1 MLICEAPDAF
11 STGLSKEF
19 RENRMKKI
27 IIAAAILIALMVSGY
42 LIYSNLAQKSNPCAS
57 IFAQTTVSIEKK
69 IKILKEKSDAIL
81 GRDQIQDI
89 SDRALQMTA
98 DLKTCC
104 ILFHDDMIA
113 FEEFVK
119 CQNDFNQY
127 ERNIDRLAHLVV
139 QTQVAKQ
146 QGRYDLVNLRINHI
160 ARNVSELGIM
170 SDQFMAQMKS
180 LMSRASQEYHQPARA
195 AENSV
200 ITETEPNDSYKQAV
214 EISSGILTGTLSG
227 EDRQDY
233 IRFELGHGSILNLD
247 FTAGDDS
254 ENLKIALRDFEGNEL
269 WNSGETG
276 AGTMKSA
283 RMLLS
288 NVSGGIYY
296 AVVHSGIGPY
306 KLDLR
311 IETQNDAGLGA
322 DAGDKITKAL
332 AIEPGSFF
340 FGEMGA
346 FDEEDWYRFDIP
358 AGHILKL
365 AFTPNAGSEAMKFS
379 LRSFERS
386 EVWYSGVVPAGE
398 TRSKRVMMNNVSG
411 GTYYL
416 QAYYGSGNYGFGIF
430 IESQNDAAS
439 GTDAGDKIAE
449 AFKIRPGR
457 SYSGELGGYDESD
470 WYRFDISAGSVLKMT
485 LSNYKASTPM
495 SFSFRNADGV
505 EVWRLNDLPPGDKN
519 TKRMLVNNTTGGIYF
534 LEASD
539 GGGPYEFEIYSEQ
552 QNDAG
557 FGADAGDRMAE
568 ATKITSQ
575 RSITGELGD
584 LDQEDWYT
592 FSLHEGKAIQFTSD
606 TDGESLKLSMGN
618 VARKKV
624 LYTAELTPG
633 VTETFEV
640 PREMQPP
647 YFLRVYGG
655 RSKYSFE
662 IK

>member
-1 MLICEAPDAF
+1 
-11 STGLSKEF
+11 
-19 RENRMKKI
+19 MKKI
-27 IIAAAILIALMVSGY
+27 IIATAAFLVLIVVGY
-42 LIYSNLAQKSNPCAS
+42 LIYSNLVQKSNPCAS
-57 IFAQTTVSIEKK
+57 IFGQTTVSIEEK
-69 IKILKEKSDAIL
+69 IKILREKGDTLLGQGQIQKISDQS
-81 GRDQIQDI
+81 DQI
-89 SDRALQMTA
+89 AA

-104 ILFHDDMIA
+104 ILFHDDKIA

-119 CQNDFNQY
+119 CQDDFGQY
-127 ERNIDRLAHLVV
+127 ERNIDRLAHLVAE
-139 QTQVAKQ
+139 TQAAKQ

-160 ARNVSELGIM
+160 ERSVRDLSVI
-170 SDQFMAQMKS
+170 SDQFKAQMKS
-180 LMSRASQEYHQPARA
+180 LMGRVSQENQKSVQTAQK
-195 AENSV
+195 SV
-200 ITETEPNDSYKQAV
+200 ITETEPNDSYKQGV

-233 IRFELGHGSILNLD
+233 FRFELGPGSILNLD
-247 FTAGDDS
+247 FTAGDES
-254 ENLKIALRDFEGNEL
+254 EYLKIALRDFDGNEL

-276 AGTMKSA
+276 AGAVKST
-283 RMLLS
+283 RMLLNNMS
-288 NVSGGIYY
+288 AGIYY

-306 KLDLR
+306 KLDLM

-332 AIEPGSFF
+332 AIEPGSSF

-346 FDEEDWYRFDIP
+346 FDEEDWYRFDVP

-365 AFTPNAGSEAMKFS
+365 SFTPNASSEAMKFS

-398 TRSKRVMMNNVSG
+398 IRPRRVMMNNSSG

-416 QAYYGSGNYGFGIF
+416 QAYYGSGRYEFEIF
-430 IESQNDAAS
+430 TESQNDAAS

-449 AFKIRPGR
+449 AFKISPGQ

-470 WYRFDISAGSVLKMT
+470 WYRFDVPAGSVLKMT
-485 LSNYKASTPM
+485 LSNYNEGSPM
-495 SFSFRNADGV
+495 KFSFRNVDGV
-505 EVWRLNDLPPGDKN
+505 EVWRSDELMPEAKN
-519 TKRMLVNNTTGGIYF
+519 TKRMLVSNTTGGIYF
-534 LEASD
+534 MEAFD
-539 GGGPYEFEIYSEQ
+539 GSGPYEFGIYSEQ

-557 FGADAGDRMAE
+557 LGSDAGDRISE

-575 RSITGELGD
+575 RTITGELGD
-584 LDQEDWYT
+584 LDREDWYT
-592 FSLHEGKAIQFTSD
+592 FSLPEGRAIQFTSD
-606 TDGESLKLSMGN
+606 TDGEPLKLSMGN
-618 VARKKV
+618 VAGKKV

-633 VTETFEV
+633 ATETFEV
-640 PREMQPP
+640 PKDMQPP
-647 YFLRVYGG
+647 YFLRIYSG

>member
-1 MLICEAPDAF
+1 
-11 STGLSKEF
+11 
-19 RENRMKKI
+19 MKKI
-27 IIAAAILIALMVSGY
+27 IIAAAIFLVLIVLGY
-42 LIYSNLAQKSNPCAS
+42 LIYSNLVLKSNPCAS
-57 IFAQTTVSIEKK
+57 IFDQTTVSIEEK
-69 IKILKEKSDAIL
+69 IKILREKGTAIL
-81 GRDQIQDI
+81 GRDQIRKV
-89 SDRALQMTA
+89 SDQAAQITA

-104 ILFHDDMIA
+104 ILFHDDKIA
-113 FEEFVK
+113 FEEFLK
-119 CQNDFNQY
+119 CQDDFSQY
-127 ERNIDRLAHLVV
+127 ERNIKRLAHLVV
-139 QTQVAKQ
+139 ETQVAKQ

-160 ARNVSELGIM
+160 ERNIRDLAVI
-170 SDQFMAQMKS
+170 SDQFKAQMKS
-180 LMSRASQEYHQPARA
+180 LMGRVSQEYQKPVQVTQK
-195 AENSV
+195 SV
-200 ITETEPNDSYKQAV
+200 ITETEPNDSYKQGV

-233 IRFELGHGSILNLD
+233 FRFELDPGSILNLD

-269 WNSGETG
+269 WNSGETSAG
-276 AGTMKSA
+276 AVKST
-283 RMLLS
+283 RMLL
-288 NVSGGIYY
+288 NNLSGGIYY

-306 KLDLR
+306 KLDLI
-311 IETQNDAGLGA
+311 IETQNDAGLGT

-332 AIEPGSFF
+332 AIEPGTPF
-340 FGEMGA
+340 FGEMGV

-365 AFTPNAGSEAMKFS
+365 SFTPNASSEAMKFS

-398 TRSKRVMMNNVSG
+398 TRPRRVMMNNSSG

-416 QAYYGSGNYGFGIF
+416 QAYYGSGQYGFEIF
-430 IESQNDAAS
+430 TESQNDAAS

-449 AFKIRPGR
+449 AFKISPGHA
-457 SYSGELGGYDESD
+457 YTGELGGYDESD
-470 WYRFDISAGSVLKMT
+470 WYRFDIPAGSILKMT
-485 LSNYKASTPM
+485 LANDKEGTPM
-495 SFSFRNADGV
+495 RFSFRNVDGV
-505 EVWRLNDLPPGDKN
+505 EVWRSDELMPEAK
-519 TKRMLVNNTTGGIYF
+519 TTRRMLVNNTTGGIYF
-534 LEASD
+534 LEAFD
-539 GGGPYEFEIYSEQ
+539 GSGPYELGIYSEQ

-557 FGADAGDRMAE
+557 LGSDAGDRIAE

-575 RSITGELGD
+575 RTITGELGD

-592 FSLHEGKAIQFTSD
+592 FLPLEGKSIQFTPD
-606 TDGESLKLSMGN
+606 KDGDALKLSMGN

-640 PREMQPP
+640 PQDVQPP
-647 YFLRVYGG
+647 YFLRIYGG